1 MWQQLSDFIPRL
13 RWLILLLVLAVVF
26 ALTRIPATWG
36 AYFITQGNT
45 LGMTGVNGT
54 LWDGRASMTSIEI
67 DNIAYSLGELHW
79 QLEPWSLLSL
89 RPCANVRAALERQ
102 LIEGRACASL
112 SGSLKVTDA
121 SIDAPA
127 DLIQAGI
134 PVPIDGDLVANISI
148 LAMKGEQL
156 QELEGNLSWTG
167 ARVQAEGNWVSLGNF
182 AAEYSYNGEDA
193 IVAEVFDL
201 DAPMDLDATVTL
213 ALAGGVDVQGEVT
226 LEPAFSDRIQAQE
239 WLHLM
244 LESPEPYQYRI
255 DLQY

>member
-1 MWQQLSDFIPRL
+1 MWQKLSDFIPRL
-13 RWLILLLVLAVVF
+13 RWLVLLLVLALVL
-26 ALTRIPATWG
+26 ALTQIPATWG

-54 LWDGRASMTSIEI
+54 LWDGRASMVSIEI
-67 DNIAYSLGELHW
+67 DNNAYSLGELHW
-79 QLEPWSLLSL
+79 QLDPWSLLGL
-89 RPCANVRAALERQ
+89 QPCANVSAVLERQ
-102 LIEGRACASL
+102 QIAGRACASL
-112 SGSLKVTDA
+112 NGSLKVTDA

-134 PVPIDGDLVANISI
+134 PVPIDGDLVANISS

-167 ARVQAEGNWVSLGNF
+167 ARVQADGNWVSLGNY
-182 AAEYSYNGEDA
+182 AAEYRYNGDDA

-201 DAPMDLDATVTL
+201 DAPLDLEAVVTL
-213 ALAGGVDVQGEVT
+213 ALAGGVDVQGEMT
-226 LEPAFSDRIQAQE
+226 LEPAFSERIQAQE
-239 WLHLM
+239 WLHLV